1 MTVTSD
7 SSCNNPADSS
17 VWSSSTNNPST
28 NTFTCRI
35 WRSIGSSQC
44 LFSMQHRLQF
54 FNSACWLY
62 LNGEDTTFQG
72 LHFHFAWHGTHGV
85 NCPTMRYVFKMW
97 GALKSTAS
105 LLKCEVL
112 YCKIHEFSMQI
123 IRGTHDFF
131 SKTYYIKRLDFLFAR
146 HHMTLS
152 FLCFWP
158 RIVSR
163 PQNRNDH
170 KQLSKHQ
177 SRHYSHL
184 FLPTLGA
191 KIYLLYQLVGTIF
204 KLENAFPRASLA
216 SLLLDQPWS
225 FPFRIS
231 SPFASERR
239 LFSPRSLA
247 FSASSWR
254 FSVEVGVWVLE
265 KSGENLWMQIPPS
278 QLGAT
283 LTYN

>member
-1 MTVTSD
+1 MLV
-7 SSCNNPADSS
+7 
-17 VWSSSTNNPST
+17 
-28 NTFTCRI
+28 F
-35 WRSIGSSQC
+35 
-44 LFSMQHRLQF
+44 MQHRLQF

-184 FLPTLGA
+184 FLPTLG
-191 KIYLLYQLVGTIF
+191 KKYIYSINWSAQSLNLKRIPPGVPCLVAVGPTVIFSISHLIALRFGTTA
-204 KLENAFPRASLA
+204 LLA
-216 SLLLDQPWS
+216 SFLG
-225 FPFRIS
+225 
-231 SPFASERR
+231 
-239 LFSPRSLA
+239 LFSQFLA
-247 FSASSWR
+247 FFGWGR
-254 FSVEVGVWVLE
+254 CLVLE